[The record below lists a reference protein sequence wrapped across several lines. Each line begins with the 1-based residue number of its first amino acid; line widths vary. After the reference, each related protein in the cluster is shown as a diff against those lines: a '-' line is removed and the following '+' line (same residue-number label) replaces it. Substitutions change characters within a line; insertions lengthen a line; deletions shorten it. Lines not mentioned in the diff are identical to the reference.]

1 MEKTISQQE
10 IFNGQVV
17 KLTLHTIELTD
28 GKTATR
34 EVINHPGG
42 VAILPV
48 DDQDR
53 VYLVKQYRK
62 PLEKEIIEIPAG
74 KLHPGEDPFLC
85 AQRELQEETGLTADK
100 WDKIAAYYTTPGFT
114 DEVLHVY
121 LARELTAGAACPDED
136 EILSVVV
143 MPLVEALQLVKSGEI
158 CDGKSMIALQHLALS
173 RLVNR

>member
-1 MEKTISQQE
+1 MEKTITQQE

-17 KLTLHTIELTD
+17 KLTLHTIAMPD

-42 VAILPV
+42 VAILAV
-48 DDQDR
+48 DDNDQ

-74 KLHPGEDPFLC
+74 KLHRGEDPFLC
-85 AQRELQEETGLTADK
+85 AQRELKEETGLTAEH
-100 WDKIAAYYTTPGFT
+100 WEKITAYYTTPGFT

-121 LARELTAGAACPDED
+121 LARQLTVGDACPDED
-136 EILSVVV
+136 EFLSL
-143 MPLVEALQLVKSGEI
+143 LVLPVNEALEMVAQGQI
-158 CDGKSMIALQHLALS
+158 CDGKSIIALQHFVLGRKLA
-173 RLVNR
+173 